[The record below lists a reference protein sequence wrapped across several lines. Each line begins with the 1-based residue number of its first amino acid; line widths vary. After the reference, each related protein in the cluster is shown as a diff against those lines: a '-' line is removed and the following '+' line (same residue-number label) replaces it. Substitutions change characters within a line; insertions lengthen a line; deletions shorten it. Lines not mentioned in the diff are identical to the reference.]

1 MFSDHLTALPTLL
14 WIGEHPFWTLLT
26 LSLLATHFWRS
37 PGRRREL
44 VAELGFA
51 MLSTVT
57 ILLIQFEGGWFRL
70 PLPHHWLVE
79 ISSLLGRPGA
89 GEGLGDTA
97 VPVSA
102 APVPDRIPRIIADIV
117 ITVGYIGWCL
127 FRLYASGM
135 ALGEIVTTSAVIT
148 AVIAFSMQDTLGN
161 LLAGVSIQLD
171 NSIAIGDWLQ
181 VDTTQGRVVEI
192 NWRATTIETRN
203 WETVVIPNSHL
214 LKQRFTVLGR
224 RQNAPLQW
232 RRWVW
237 FDITLDTLPT
247 QIIALVEH
255 SLRETRLRHVSASPM
270 PDCLLM
276 NVENGVGPLC
286 GALLAHRS
294 GGGRSH
300 RLGGAYPDRCRPAPQ
315 RPAAS
320 RHPSSTSS

>member
-1 MFSDHLTALPTLL
+1 MFSDNLVALPTLL

-26 LSLLATHFWRS
+26 LFLLFTHFLRS

-44 VAELGFA
+44 VSELGFV
-51 MLSTVT
+51 MISLVV

-79 ISSLLGRPGA
+79 ISSLLA
-89 GEGLGDTA
+89 GLVLVKIWGILLFQFLL
-97 VPVSA
+97 PLCQI
-102 APVPDRIPRIIADIV
+102 RIPRIIADIV

-181 VDTTQGRVVEI
+181 VETTQGRVVEI

-247 QIIALVEH
+247 QIIALVEQ
-255 SLRETRLRHVSASPM
+255 SLRETRIRHVSASPQ

-276 NVENGVGPLC
+276 NVENGIARYAVRYWLTDLAVDDPTDSAVRTLIDA
-286 GALLAHRS
+286 ALR
-294 GGGRSH
+294 RNDR
-300 RLGGAYPDRCRPAPQ
+300 RLTP
-315 RPAAS
+315 
-320 RHPSSTSS
+320 PSSTSS